1 MLAVLE
7 LTVIHHVLTFSW
19 KNVVFFGNAHF
30 LSRKSK
36 GTGTVLLAREQAHSL
51 LFKTSELFDNGQLLV
66 ILERI

>member
-1 MLAVLE
+1 MGQLGIFVE
-7 LTVIHHVLTFSW
+7 KCT
-19 KNVVFFGNAHF
+19 FFGDAHF
-30 LSRKSK
+30 SSRKSK